1 MSETASPYIQQG
13 WYGPAELVAAAKA
26 ALSGQVQGMLPPI
39 GEPPELTDED
49 GSDAMFGFVALS
61 LLPVP
66 EGLKRA
72 SPIMLVRMM
81 GSSF

>member
-1 MSETASPYIQQG
+1 MNDPSPYIQQG
-13 WYGPAELVAAAKA
+13 WYGPAALVAAAKH
-26 ALSGQVQGMLPPI
+26 ALIGQVPGMLPAA
-39 GEPPELTDED
+39 GEPPEATDED
-49 GSDAMFGFVALS
+49 GTDAMFGFVAVT

-72 SPIMLVRMM
+72 SATMLVRMV